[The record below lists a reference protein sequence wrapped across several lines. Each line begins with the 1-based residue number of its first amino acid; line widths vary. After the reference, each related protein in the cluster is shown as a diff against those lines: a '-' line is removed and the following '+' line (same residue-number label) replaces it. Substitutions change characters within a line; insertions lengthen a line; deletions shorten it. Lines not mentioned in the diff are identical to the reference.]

1 MTFRL
6 PAAKTQPRRAVP
18 PPDSLPPAPLRVLL
32 IDDDA
37 AVRSVVADMLAEDGH
52 QVVQAAGGP
61 EGLAHLASLSRVD
74 LVLTDLGMLG
84 MNGWDV
90 ARAVRAT
97 SRSTVVG
104 LITGWDEELGPKPA
118 DTGQVDLIVRKPV
131 TQDALRDVIA
141 HTRALAS
148 VRS

>member
-1 MTFRL
+1 
-6 PAAKTQPRRAVP
+6 
-18 PPDSLPPAPLRVLL
+18 VLL
-32 IDDDA
+32 IDDDP

-61 EGLAHLASLSRVD
+61 EGLARLTGHAPVD

-90 ARAVRAT
+90 ARAVRAA
-97 SRSTVVG
+97 SPSTVVG
-104 LITGWDEELGPKPA
+104 LITGWDERLGPKPS
-118 DTGQVDLIVRKPV
+118 DPGQVDLIVRKPV
-131 TQDALRDVIA
+131 TQETLRNVIA
-141 HTRALAS
+141 QTRALAS